1 MAFFGLDMELTPDP
15 WNPEFDRT
23 VALLRAIGENTDFEI
38 IETRTKKKDGLVA
51 LEGLVV
57 EVECDGVPPYNR
69 FGIQYRERLLILVP
83 ADEKS
88 LVSVS
93 ALREDFP
100 TLPHMNDSPV
110 GTPLSLCLY
119 FEPASAVLRTW
130 TPQKFLRRI
139 QWWLGESARETI
151 HPVDQPVEQ
160 LFFATPYEIVLPWNF
175 LSEIQAV
182 GSVCR
187 VSRREDRSNGGATII
202 LEVCKNSPSSEGRSI
217 VPFIVRTQSVVHG
230 QVERLPSTLNDLAS
244 SLERRGIDV
253 VSELRNALIAEVPQA
268 GLVAGK
274 HDCPV
279 LLLLITPIARVA
291 GGEAERI
298 QIRGFLIGNDYL
310 QLGEK
315 ISAYLRSPDDH
326 KYFADHFSA
335 TDKSQAASW
344 RSEQVAAIDVLRF
357 NEAGE
362 ARRQS
367 GLHDAGPKGV
377 LVGAGALGSAL
388 LNLWGRSGW
397 GEWAVVDKDHVKP
410 HNLTRHTAL
419 QCQVGKSKVQ
429 AVSALNGWIAGG
441 ATIVQAIDADAL
453 SFDQA
458 VTSALIGAQLVVD
471 ASADLGFPRAVSGQN
486 DVGRHVSVFI
496 TPDGNGAVLLAEDE
510 NRSIRLLAL
519 EGQYYRQVINAD
531 WGKRHLTGHLGTYY
545 SGASCRD
552 ISYALPYSRVLVHA
566 ACLSEQIQRISQD
579 SGASISV
586 WQRDPETG
594 DTKAYRAET
603 FSVRQIPFGNLSV
616 VIDRGLEQKLFSLR
630 SQKLPEETGGIL
642 LGYFDLTLKVLVLV
656 DACPAPSDSD
666 PTRVT
671 FRRGVKGVPE
681 RVLEVGE
688 LTAGI
693 VGYVG
698 EWHSHPP
705 GCPAELSADDIFQ
718 LAGLA
723 LGMAEDGLPAVSLIV
738 NDNDIRIFEA
748 EVA

>member
-38 IETRTKKKDGLVA
+38 IETRTKKIDGLVA

-57 EVECDGVPPYNR
+57 EVECDGVPPCNR

-119 FEPASAVLRTW
+119 YEPASAVLRTW

-151 HPVDQPVEQ
+151 HPADQPVEQ

-175 LSEIQAV
+175 LSEIQAD
-182 GSVCR
+182 GSACR
-187 VSRREDRSNGGATII
+187 VSRREDRSNGGATFI
-202 LEVCKNSPSSEGRSI
+202 LEVCKNSPAADGRSI
-217 VPFIVRTQSVVHG
+217 VPVIVRTQSVVHG
-230 QVERLPSTLNDLAS
+230 QVERLPATLHELS
-244 SLERRGIDV
+244 SMLERRGVDV
-253 VSELRNALIAEVPQA
+253 VAEIRNSLMEEASAEGLIE
-268 GLVAGK
+268 GK
-274 HDCPV
+274 NSRPV
-279 LLLLITPIARVA
+279 LLLLLTPIARVA
-291 GGEAERI
+291 GGQAERT
-298 QIRGFLIGNDYL
+298 QIKAFLLGTDYL
-310 QLGEK
+310 QLGVK
-315 ISAYLRSPDDH
+315 VSAYFRSPDSGR
-326 KYFADHFSA
+326 YFADRLKSIDDSEAA
-335 TDKSQAASW
+335 TW
-344 RSEQVAAIDVLRF
+344 RSETLVAIDVLRI
-357 NEAGE
+357 NDAEE
-362 ARRQS
+362 ARRQA
-367 GLHDAGPKGV
+367 GLREAGPKGV

-388 LNLWGRSGW
+388 LNLWSRSGW

-410 HNLTRHTAL
+410 HNLARHTAI

-429 AVSALNGWIAGG
+429 AVSDLNGWIAGG
-441 ATIVQAIDADAL
+441 ATTVQAIDADAL
-453 SFDQA
+453 SFDRA
-458 VTSALIGAQLVVD
+458 VTSALGGAQLVVD
-471 ASADLGFPRAVSGQN
+471 ASADLSFPRAVSGQN
-486 DVGRHVSVFI
+486 DIGRHVSVFI

-510 NRSIRLLAL
+510 SRSIRLLAL

-566 ACLSEQIQRISQD
+566 ACLSEQIQRISKD
-579 SGASISV
+579 SGASISI

-603 FSVRQIPFGNLSV
+603 FSVRQIPFGHLSV

-642 LGYFDLTLKVLVLV
+642 LGYFDLSLKVLVLV
-656 DACPAPSDSD
+656 DVCPAPSDSD
-666 PTRVT
+666 TTRVT